1 MDSYPRN
8 HFYIIFAMVLKIKI
22 ILFYLIILF
31 FIVIILFLKHIVMYN
46 CFYCIILLFCFC
58 SSSV

>member
-31 FIVIILFLKHIVMYN
+31 F
-46 CFYCIILLFCFC
+46 YCYYLVFKAYCY
-58 SSSV
+58 V